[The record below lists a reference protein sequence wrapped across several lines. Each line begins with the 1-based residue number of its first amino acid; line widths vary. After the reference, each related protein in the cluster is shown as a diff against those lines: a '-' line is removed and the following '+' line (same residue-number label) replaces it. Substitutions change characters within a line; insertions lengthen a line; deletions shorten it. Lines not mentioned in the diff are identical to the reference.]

1 MDRDLRIRVR
11 ARETSKAS
19 RQRTVQA
26 PWCKLATLR
35 QHLGI
40 LAIVLVLLVSM
51 WGPPVPMMQMTHG
64 GAQPHPYRS
73 QQVVLAGGAG
83 PGPVNATQP
92 SMPSNVAALAARGG
106 AIQVPVIGVGCW
118 SWGDDKGVWGWQN
131 YDKSLTKQSISG
143 AFNASLQ
150 GRLRLFDTAE
160 TYGSGLSEKIV
171 GDLLKA
177 TAPDVRGE
185 IVVATKFQPG
195 KWANRRVRE
204 AMVQAAR
211 ESCARLGVKQID
223 LYQIHAPLHRDSL
236 TEQGHGL
243 ADVVEAGLARAVG
256 VSNFNLQEVR
266 EIHAALASRG
276 IPLATNQVEYSI
288 LRSLSLSLSPSLS

>member
-1 MDRDLRIRVR
+1 
-11 ARETSKAS
+11 
-19 RQRTVQA
+19 
-26 PWCKLATLR
+26 
-35 QHLGI
+35 
-40 LAIVLVLLVSM
+40 
-51 WGPPVPMMQMTHG
+51 MMQMPP
-64 GAQPHPYRS
+64 GAQPLPYRS
-73 QQVVLAGGAG
+73 QQVVFAGAAG
-83 PGPVNATQP
+83 PGNSTQP
-92 SMPSNVAALAARGG
+92 SLPPSQGRGTSSVATSLAARDGP
-106 AIQVPVIGVGCW
+106 ITVPVIGVGCW

-131 YDKSLTKQSISG
+131 YDKSLTKQSIAA
-143 AFNASLQ
+143 AFNSSLQ
-150 GRLRLFDTAE
+150 GSLRLFDTAE

-195 KWANRRVRE
+195 KWANRRVRD

-211 ESCARLGVKQID
+211 ESCKRLGVKQID

-236 TEQGHGL
+236 TEQGHAL

-266 EIHAALASRG
+266 EVHAALASRG

-288 LRSLSLSLSPSLS
+288 LRSLCSYSLALSRALARSRAQLPVSSGFTELMLICLNNENSTCYYCILRFALDTHT